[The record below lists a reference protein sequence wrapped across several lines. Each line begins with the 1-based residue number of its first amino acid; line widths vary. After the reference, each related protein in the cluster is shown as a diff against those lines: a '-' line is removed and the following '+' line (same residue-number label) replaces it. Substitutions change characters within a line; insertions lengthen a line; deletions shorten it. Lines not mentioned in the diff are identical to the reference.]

1 MVQDLHA
8 LLVNTQMPP
17 PYVLVGWSV
26 AGLNVRLYAHQYPN
40 EVAGVVFVDA
50 VHPDQGTRLLAVLP
64 PESATDSPSLKEL
77 RQGLTRDANGP
88 TENPENMDVFTSR
101 SQVRALGTLGALPV
115 VVLTAGRSYIG
126 ASEIPPELQPRFQK
140 AWEEMQD
147 ELARL
152 STNSTHII
160 LESSQHCIPC
170 DDPAAIADAIRT
182 VVDQVRNK

>member
-8 LLVNTQMPP
+8 LLVNTQTPP

-26 AGLNVRLYAHQYPN
+26 AGLNVRLYAHQYPD

-50 VHPDQGTRLLAVLP
+50 VHPDQGTRLVALLP
-64 PESATDSPSLKEL
+64 AETPEDSPSLKEL

-88 TENPENMDVFTSR
+88 TENPEHMDVFTSR

-115 VVLTAGRSYIG
+115 VVLTAGQSYIG

-140 AWEEMQD
+140 VWEDMQD
-147 ELARL
+147 ELAQL
-152 STNSTHII
+152 STNSTHIT
-160 LESSQHCIPC
+160 LKSSQHCIPC
-170 DDPAAIADAIRT
+170 DEPTAVADAIRT
-182 VVDQVRNK
+182 VVDQVWNK